1 MVMEPPHIGH
11 YRKYPP
17 PPPPGS
23 NTAYKKYDGD
33 DKKLILPACRRLLF
47 PLLNAKK
54 GPGH

>member
-11 YRKYPP
+11 YIKYP

-23 NTAYKKYDGD
+23 NRAYIKYDGD
-33 DKKLILPACRRLLF
+33 DKKLIFPACRRLLF